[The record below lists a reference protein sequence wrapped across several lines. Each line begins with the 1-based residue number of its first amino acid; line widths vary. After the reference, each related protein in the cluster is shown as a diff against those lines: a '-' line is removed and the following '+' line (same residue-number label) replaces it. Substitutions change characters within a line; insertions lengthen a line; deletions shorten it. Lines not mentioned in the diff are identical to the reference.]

1 MCASVVEYTMAI
13 IVPAILEETK
23 EGFTVRA
30 EQFERVS
37 EAQRIQVDFCD
48 GVFVAGKT
56 IGIKDVELLN
66 PAVFWEAH
74 IMAKAPTD
82 YFDYQL
88 AGFGLIVV
96 HFEAFADEVALETGL
111 AAIRELGLK
120 AGLGINPE
128 TDLQRV
134 VPYASL
140 VDQYTLLTIHPG
152 QQGQT
157 VLPESVDRIRQL
169 RALLPEAVIEVDG
182 GVKLGN
188 IAGVAAAGAD
198 LLVVGS
204 ALQKDPVRQ
213 FQDLQ
218 SALLVGIAQ

>member
-1 MCASVVEYTMAI
+1 MCPSVVEYIMAT

-23 EGFTVRA
+23 EGFAARA

-48 GVFVAGKT
+48 GVFEAGKT
-56 IGIKDVELLN
+56 IGIKDIELLS

-74 IMAKAPTD
+74 IMAEAPND
-82 YFDYQL
+82 FFDYQL

-96 HFEAFADEVALETGL
+96 HSEAFADDAAVRAAL
-111 AAIRELGLK
+111 AAIRALGLK
-120 AGLGINPE
+120 VGLGVNPE
-128 TDLQRV
+128 TDFQRV
-134 VPYASL
+134 VPYAGL

-157 VLPESVDRIRQL
+157 MLPESLDRIRQL
-169 RALLPEAVIEVDG
+169 RTLLPDAVIEVDG
-182 GVKLGN
+182 GVKAGN
-188 IAGVAAAGAD
+188 IAAVAAAGAD

-204 ALQKDPVRQ
+204 ALQSDPVRQ

-218 SALLVGIAQ
+218 SALLVGVGL

>member
-1 MCASVVEYTMAI
+1 MAT

-23 EGFTVRA
+23 EGFAARA
-30 EQFERVS
+30 EQFERVP
-37 EAQRIQVDFCD
+37 EARRIQVDFCD
-48 GVFVAGKT
+48 GVFVTGKT
-56 IGIKDVELLN
+56 VGIKDVELLN

-74 IMAKAPTD
+74 IMAEAPSD
-82 YFDYQL
+82 FFDYQL

-96 HFEAFADEVALETGL
+96 HIEAFADDAQVQTAL
-111 AAIRELGLK
+111 AAIRSLGLK
-120 AGLGINPE
+120 VGLGVNPE

-134 VPYASL
+134 VPYAGL

-157 VLPESVDRIRQL
+157 MLPESLGRIHQL
-169 RALLPEAVIEVDG
+169 RTLLPNAVIEVDG
-182 GVKLGN
+182 GVKAGN
-188 IAGVAAAGAD
+188 IAAVAAAGAD

-204 ALQKDPVRQ
+204 ALQDEPVRR

-218 SALLVGIAQ
+218 SALFIASV

>member
-1 MCASVVEYTMAI
+1 MAK
-13 IVPAILEETK
+13 IVPSILEETK
-23 EGFTVRA
+23 EGFAARA
-30 EQFERVS
+30 EQFERVPDT
-37 EAQRIQVDFCD
+37 QRIQVDFCD

-74 IMAKAPTD
+74 IMAEAPND
-82 YFDYQL
+82 FFDYQL

-96 HFEAFADEVALETGL
+96 HFEAFANEPALHAAL
-111 AAIRELGLK
+111 AAIRGLGLK
-120 AGLGINPE
+120 VGLGINPE

-134 VPYASL
+134 VSYAGL

-152 QQGQT
+152 QQGQAM
-157 VLPESVDRIRQL
+157 LPESLGRIHQL
-169 RALLPEAVIEVDG
+169 RTLLPNAVIEVDG
-182 GVKLGN
+182 GVKAGN
-188 IAGVAAAGAD
+188 IAAVAAAGAD

-204 ALQKDPVRQ
+204 ALQNDPVRQ

-218 SALLVGIAQ
+218 SALLVGVEE

>member
-1 MCASVVEYTMAI
+1 MST
-13 IVPAILEETK
+13 IVPAILESTP
-23 EGFTVRA
+23 EGFSTRA
-30 EQFERVS
+30 EQFERVP
-37 EAQRIQVDFCD
+37 EARRIQVDFCD

-74 IMAKAPTD
+74 IMAEAPNNF
-82 YFDYQL
+82 FDYQL
-88 AGFGLIVV
+88 VGFGLLVV
-96 HFEAFADEVALETGL
+96 HFEAFVGDAAVRNAL
-111 AAIRELGLK
+111 AAIRSLGLK
-120 AGLGINPE
+120 VGLGVNPE

-134 VPYASL
+134 VPYAGL

-157 VLPESVDRIRQL
+157 MLPESLDRIRQL
-169 RALLPEAVIEVDG
+169 RTLLPDVVIEVDG
-182 GVKLGN
+182 GVKSGN
-188 IAGVAAAGAD
+188 IAAVAAAGAD

-204 ALQKDPVRQ
+204 ALHDDPVRQ

-218 SALLVGIAQ
+218 SALLVGAGSK